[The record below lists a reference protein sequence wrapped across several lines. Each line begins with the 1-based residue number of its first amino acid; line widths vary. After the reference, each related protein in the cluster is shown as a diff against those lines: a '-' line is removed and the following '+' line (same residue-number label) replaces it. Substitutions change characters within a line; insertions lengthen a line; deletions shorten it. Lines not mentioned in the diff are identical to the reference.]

1 MTTESSHVVS
11 DMGISPGEVLQE
23 EIEARGMTQKELA
36 ARLGRPPQVINEIIR
51 AKKAI
56 TPDTAIGLGKVLGI
70 DPQYWINLETDYRMT
85 LARNREK
92 AALAENVQ
100 WLDAY
105 PIREMI
111 KRGWISAGRDKISRL
126 KALLTFLE
134 VAVPEPFAY
143 QEAVGFRITEAAQ
156 KKVSPGA
163 LAVWLRQ
170 GELEARK
177 RSTNDYDPDVFRT
190 TLGDIRE
197 MTEAPP
203 ARFVPAMTDLCAQ
216 AGVALCLVPEL
227 PKSGANG
234 AARWLSDRKA
244 MIQLSIRGKW
254 ADIFWFTFFH
264 EACHLL
270 HHRTRRRVVI
280 DGIADPA
287 TAGLEAEA
295 DEFARD
301 LLIPPDAWETF
312 CDGGSFTPQSVRT
325 FARSVHIAPF
335 IVVGRMQK
343 EKRLPY
349 NRLTSLK
356 LRYKWCQ
363 QSSKGN
369 GDD

>member
-1 MTTESSHVVS
+1 MTTEISHVVS
-11 DMGISPGEVLQE
+11 DMAISPGEVLQE
-23 EIEARGMTQKELA
+23 EIEARGMSQKELA

-70 DPQYWINLETDYRMT
+70 DPQYWISLETDYRMT

-111 KRGWISAGRDKISRL
+111 KRGWIEAGRDKISRL
-126 KALLTFLE
+126 KALLAFLE
-134 VAVPEPFAY
+134 VAVPEPLAY

-156 KKVSPGA
+156 KRVSPGA

-177 RSTNDYDPDVFRT
+177 RSTNDYDPDAFRKA
-190 TLGDIRE
+190 LGDIRE
-197 MTEAPP
+197 MTEDPP
-203 ARFVPAMTDLCAQ
+203 AKFVPAMTDLCAQ
-216 AGVALCLVPEL
+216 AGVALCLVPGL

-244 MIQLSIRGKW
+244 LIQMSIRGKW

-264 EACHLL
+264 KACHLL
-270 HHRTRRRVVI
+270 YHRTRRRIVI

-295 DEFARD
+295 DELARD
-301 LLIPPDAWETF
+301 LLIPPDAWAAF
-312 CDGGSFTPQSVRT
+312 CESGSFPPQSVRR
-325 FARSVHIAPF
+325 FARSVNIAPF
-335 IVVGRMQK
+335 IVVGRLQK
-343 EKRLPY
+343 EKRIPY
-349 NRLTSLK
+349 NQLTSFK
-356 LRYKWCQ
+356 RRYEWCQ
-363 QSSKGN
+363 QSNKGN

>member
-1 MTTESSHVVS
+1 MTTNIGVVS
-11 DMGISPGEVLQE
+11 DMAISPGEVLQE

-56 TPDTAIGLGKVLGI
+56 TPHTAIGLGKVLGI

-85 LARNREK
+85 LARNQEK
-92 AALAENVQ
+92 AALANNVE

-111 KRGWISAGRDKISRL
+111 RRGWIEAGLDKISRL
-126 KALLTFLE
+126 KALLAFLE

-143 QEAVGFRITEAAQ
+143 QEAVGFRITPAAQ
-156 KKVSPGA
+156 KKVSAGA
-163 LAVWLRQ
+163 LTVWLRK
-170 GELEARK
+170 GELEARE
-177 RSTNDYDPDVFRT
+177 RSIADYDAGVFREA
-190 TLGDIRE
+190 LDGIRQ

-203 ARFVPAMTDLCAQ
+203 AKFVPAMTALCAQ

-234 AARWLSDRKA
+234 AARWLSARKA
-244 MIQLSIRGKW
+244 LIQLSIRDKW

-270 HHRTRRRVVI
+270 HHRTRRRLVI
-280 DGIADPA
+280 DGIADPD
-287 TAGLEAEA
+287 TAELEVEA
-295 DEFARD
+295 NQFARD
-301 LLIPPDAWETF
+301 LLIPPEAWQVF
-312 CDGGSFTPQSVRT
+312 CKQGSFTSQSVGK
-325 FARSVHIAPF
+325 FARSIQIAPF
-335 IVVGRMQK
+335 IVVGRLQK

-349 NRLTSLK
+349 NQLTSLK
-356 LRYKWCQ
+356 CRYVWCE
-363 QSSKGN
+363 
-369 GDD
+369 

>member
-1 MTTESSHVVS
+1 MTTENAHVMS
-11 DMGISPGEVLQE
+11 DMAISPGEVLQE
-23 EIEARGMTQKELA
+23 EIKARGMTQKELA
-36 ARLGRPPQVINEIIR
+36 ARLGRPPQAINEIIR

-92 AALAENVQ
+92 VALADNVK

-111 KRGWISAGRDKISRL
+111 QRGWITAARDKVSRL
-126 KALLTFLE
+126 KALLAFLG
-134 VAVPEPFAY
+134 VAVPAPLAY

-163 LAVWLRQ
+163 LAVWLRK
-170 GELEARK
+170 GELEAREC
-177 RSTNDYDPDVFRT
+177 STANYNPDAFNAA
-190 TLGDIRE
+190 LGDIRQ
-197 MTEAPP
+197 MTEHPP
-203 ARFVPAMTDLCAQ
+203 DKFVPDMTDLCAQ

-234 AARWLSDRKA
+234 ATRWLSDRKA
-244 MIQLSIRGKW
+244 LIQMSIRGKW
-254 ADIFWFTFFH
+254 ADVFWFTFFH

-270 HHRTRRRVVI
+270 RHGTRRRIVI

-287 TAGLEAEA
+287 TAELEAEA
-295 DEFARD
+295 NQFARD
-301 LLIPPDAWETF
+301 LLIPPEAWTTF
-312 CDGGSFTPQSVRT
+312 CESGSFTPQSVRS
-325 FARSVHIAPF
+325 FARSVKIAPF
-335 IVVGRMQK
+335 IVVGRLQR

-349 NRLTSLK
+349 NQLTSLK
-356 LRYKWCQ
+356 RRYEWR
-363 QSSKGN
+363 QSSSG
-369 GDD
+369 